1 MAKTPEQI
9 HYNMSRI
16 RSKDTQIEVKLRK
29 ELWSRGL
36 RYRKNVRSVP
46 GKPDVAFIGKKV
58 AVFCDSEFWHGY
70 DWDVRKAAIK
80 TNREYWIP
88 KIERNMERYRKDGFG
103 LWAVILK
110 KTGEMIG
117 DCGLTMQRIDG
128 ELLPE
133 IGYHIRRD
141 CQRRGYASE
150 AGRAVRDW
158 AFDHTA
164 YDCLYSYMKYTNV
177 PSYSTAMAAGMKK
190 IKQYPDAQNGITF
203 VFGISREEWRRL
215 KETALKGKLGTGAPD
230 AL

>member
-1 MAKTPEQI
+1 MKMGTHRADAACSFLFGKE
-9 HYNMSRI
+9 SR
-16 RSKDTQIEVKLRK
+16 E
-29 ELWSRGL
+29 
-36 RYRKNVRSVP
+36 NVRPMRYDGEESEAMKMKRILET
-46 GKPDVAFIGKKV
+46 GRLMLREMTPDDFDALYAVLADADIMQHYPYAFDE
-58 AVFCDSEFWHGY
+58 AR
-70 DWDVRKAAIK
+70 VRG
-80 TNREYWIP
+80 W
-88 KIERNMERYRKDGFG
+88 IERNMERYRKDGFG

-150 AGRAVRDW
+150 AARAVRDW

-177 PSYSTAMAAGMKK
+177 PSYATAMAMGMKK
-190 IKQYPDAQNGITF
+190 IKQYPDAQNGVTF
-203 VFGISREEWRRL
+203 VFGMSREDWQR
-215 KETALKGKLGTGAPD
+215 LKGKPGTGAPD
-230 AL
+230 AR